1 MQRIPPSVSRFILDP
16 DGFTHTTPNPQ
27 DGRRPVYLVALLL
40 CAISSL
46 GVASSQT
53 IPQLFI
59 TRVLQSLGAS
69 PGIAVGAGVVGDIYR
84 LEERGTAMGVFF
96 GAILLGPA
104 LAPLVGGNLHIL
116 WAVQN

>member
-1 MQRIPPSVSRFILDP
+1 MYSV
-16 DGFTHTTPNPQ
+16 T
-27 DGRRPVYLVALLL
+27 LLL
-40 CAISSL
+40 CAITSL
-46 GVASSQT
+46 GVAFSQT

-69 PGIAVGAGVVGDIYR
+69 PGITVGAGVIGDIYR

-116 WAVQN
+116 SVVKH